1 MDNKKVK
8 LIGVVATLTGAA
20 VSLVANWAG
29 EKQQDA
35 KIEEKVAEALAKA
48 GKES

>member
-8 LIGVVATLTGAA
+8 IIGIVATVAGAA

-35 KIEEKVAEALAKA
+35 KIAEKVAEAIAKA
-48 GKES
+48 KEES